1 MKTTKTSSA
10 SKLVARFDTE
20 LKNILMEDLR
30 NFRVKNK
37 VMNINS
43 QTAAQQ
49 TRSAA

>member
-1 MKTTKTSSA
+1 MKAYKTPSA

-20 LKNILMEDLR
+20 LKNILLEDLE
-30 NFRVKNK
+30 NFRAKNK
-37 VMNINS
+37 VMNIKQ